1 MCGIVGWFGASSL
14 MNDKVVKQ
22 LLQADIIRGR
32 HSTGIAS
39 IVKKPVVQTVGAKNK
54 QVTVTK
60 FAENGGD
67 FIERQEVISQI
78 SKATLGVIGHNRY
91 ATAGAITAVNAHP
104 FQHGDITLVHNG
116 TLTEQW
122 HLPDSVA
129 FDVDSENICHAVN
142 ELGAKAAFEKVV
154 GAFACVWFDESDQ
167 TLNMV
172 RNDERPLWMCTVGET
187 LFYASEREMLH
198 WILVRNNVKF
208 GEDGDDYRQ
217 YFTELPT
224 CEIWKTKFKA
234 GKLEIVSKTKFEEKQ
249 GTYYAGYRGDWYT
262 QGGNSQYYRS
272 SIDLSTPPAAD
283 MLYYTGHIK
292 GDVVYAWVSQSSFK
306 PYSPNAK
313 NSTGYVT
320 VPIQYRNGQQLRI
333 KLSNITKKD
342 LPAKPQLYKMEVL
355 GFSYLQDDINY
366 KTQYKQLILSTVNVI
381 SDNAPASELPRMPE
395 IEADKDDV
403 SLILPINDTECTCD
417 NCGMD
422 VQLQEEVYLYNYSAG
437 RTSMVCDACH
447 IYDVGL
453 IHDRRTDNSLK
464 VTKTTVQSLVE

>member
-39 IVKKPVVQTVGAKNK
+39 IVKKPVVQTVGKPFNQ

-60 FAENGGD
+60 YAENGGD
-67 FIERQEVISQI
+67 FIERPDVSSQI
-78 SKATLGVIGHNRY
+78 QKATLGVIGHNRY

-122 HLPDSVA
+122 HLPDSAA

-198 WILVRNNVKF
+198 WILVRNNVTF

-217 YFTELPT
+217 FFTELPT
-224 CEIWKTKFKA
+224 CEIWKTKFQA
-234 GKLEIVSKTKFEEKQ
+234 GKLQIVSKTKFEEKQ
-249 GTYYAGYRGDWYT
+249 STYW
-262 QGGNSQYYRS
+262 GNSYGGWS
-272 SIDLSTPPAAD
+272 SGYSSTSRIDLSTPPSGD
-283 MLYYTGHIK
+283 IEYYTGVNK
-292 GDVVYAWVSQSSFK
+292 GDVVYAWISKAAFK
-306 PYSPNAK
+306 PYSPNTK

-320 VPIQYRNGQQLRI
+320 VPIQYRDGQQLRI
-333 KLSNITKKD
+333 KLSNIMKKD
-342 LPAKPQLYKMEVL
+342 LPDTAQLYKMEVL
-355 GFSYLQDDINY
+355 GFSFIQEDINY
-366 KTQYKQLILSTVNVI
+366 KTQFRQLILSTVNVI
-381 SDNAPASELPRMPE
+381 SENADQRELPRKPDIPAE
-395 IEADKDDV
+395 SDQSRLIVPFNDK
-403 SLILPINDTECTCD
+403 ECTCD

-464 VTKTTVQSLVE
+464 VTKTTVQSIVE